1 MLQRSFHHFDLSS
14 SHFHLALTMG
24 SLISYQRILIYCRST
39 EDIHPSIYR
48 KWMGSSHFTQHMS
61 AHINTQGDGAS
72 EHLGHCIIRCTTFI
86 QPRLGWR
93 KKQMKEEKE
102 SCFVLKHGQMLTHT
116 RTHTSGKKTLSH
128 CVFWVSVCECALLCM
143 RVQEWPFRHVPDN
156 STHSRLHTLLL
167 YSRPSSI
174 NTPSV
179 TLVHA
184 CV

>member
-14 SHFHLALTMG
+14 SHFHLALTRG

-93 KKQMKEEKE
+93 KKQMKEEKDGVVWRVKRE
-102 SCFVLKHGQMLTHT
+102 
-116 RTHTSGKKTLSH
+116 
-128 CVFWVSVCECALLCM
+128 LLC
-143 RVQEWPFRHVPDN
+143 VKAWPNAPSHAH
-156 STHSRLHTLLL
+156 THIWKEDTISLCVLSKCVWMCTF
-167 YSRPSSI
+167 
-174 NTPSV
+174 
-179 TLVHA
+179 VHA
-184 CV
+184 RAGMAVPPRSR